1 LVTRAFE
8 KANFTVDTAEDGV
21 MGVNKMKES
30 IYDIA
35 FMDIDIPVMNGFDA
49 TKAFRMWEDAVR
61 PGARQPICA
70 LTAAHVDDFDKCE
83 LMKFKDAGLDVMES
97 KPCNISRLFKVVDD
111 VAPMFSDLSI
121 TASQYNSNVGS

>member
-1 LVTRAFE
+1 M
-8 KANFTVDTAEDGV
+8 DTAKDGV
-21 MGVNKMKES
+21 MGFNKMKES

-61 PGARQPICA
+61 PGTRQPICA
-70 LTAAHVDDFDKCE
+70 LMAAHVDDFDKCE